1 MAYTN
6 DVKPYF
12 PDVFLL
18 LESGDFILQED
29 TGKIM
34 LDGGQSYSADAE
46 GTGTYT
52 NDSK

>member
-6 DVKPYF
+6 DVKPYL

-29 TGKIM
+29 SGKVV
-34 LDGGQSYSADAE
+34 LDGGQNYTDDSA
-46 GTGTYT
+46 GSGSYT